1 MPGKLPII
9 TQTPS
14 ANFGDRRGQAVID
27 MLIIHFTDQ
36 PDLQSAADI
45 LTDPNRAVSAHY
57 LIAADG
63 RILQLVNETDRAW
76 HAGVAFWAGARDINS
91 RSIGIELDNPGI
103 DTGAH
108 PYPAAQMQSLQA
120 LAIDILCRHPIP
132 ARHVLGHSDVAPGRK
147 QDPGPLFDW
156 QSLAAAGVGLWP
168 KDWPADSPKAWPNTP
183 ASTEFGWSQVAD
195 LLARIGYDPLLI
207 AAAPAAVVS
216 AFQSHWRA
224 ANIDGRLDPQ
234 TAARIAAIAAMVE
247 ADKSL

>member
-36 PDLQSAADI
+36 PDLQSAVDI

-108 PYPAAQMQSLQA
+108 PYPAPRTNAKLTGAGHRHSVPPSNPCPPCAWTQRCGPRPQA
-120 LAIDILCRHPIP
+120 RSRTFI
-132 ARHVLGHSDVAPGRK
+132 
-147 QDPGPLFDW
+147 
-156 QSLAAAGVGLWP
+156 
-168 KDWPADSPKAWPNTP
+168 
-183 ASTEFGWSQVAD
+183 
-195 LLARIGYDPLLI
+195 
-207 AAAPAAVVS
+207 
-216 AFQSHWRA
+216 
-224 ANIDGRLDPQ
+224 
-234 TAARIAAIAAMVE
+234 
-247 ADKSL
+247 

>member
-1 MPGKLPII
+1 MPGKLPTI

-36 PDLQSAADI
+36 PDLQSAVDI

-76 HAGVAFWAGARDINS
+76 HAGVAFWAGEHDINS

-103 DTGAH
+103 DTGVH

-156 QSLAAAGVGLWP
+156 QRLAAAGVGLWP
-168 KDWPADSPKAWPNTP
+168 KDWPKTP
-183 ASTEFGWSQVAD
+183 VSNEFDWSQAAD
-195 LLARIGYDPLLI
+195 LLARIGYDPALI

-224 ANIDGRLDPQ
+224 ANIDGQLDAQ
-234 TAARIAAIAAMVE
+234 TAAHIASIAAMVE